1 MHCRSSLI
9 TSVPPNPQHAPAA
22 PPTNPAAI
30 LPNEQCTN
38 RLSVEPRYYTF
49 PHRVTSHID
58 RATSKLKVNR
68 QVHTGSLIL
77 ARIYWRR
84 GVGLIAPS
92 TDIPFKVG
100 PSDVDHLVAGEVPA
114 YAAICTLA
122 LPKGFILPFCIL
134 LRFTAGT
141 AQESGPEYRVLSS
154 LSKFNS
160 SSILSSP
167 SLFTHHSVSSILI
180 SLYSQCSEI
189 VKLGRQ
195 GQKASRMTTHHA
207 GHGSRGFT
215 GVIIAVVSTAIA
227 FVVLVL
233 RLLTRSLIVRNVG
246 AEDYVVLV
254 AFALSVALT
263 ALIWVEME
271 HGQGMASQP
280 TYPESGFA

>member
-1 MHCRSSLI
+1 MVQCNVITMHCRSSLI

-122 LPKGFILPFCIL
+122 LPPRGSFYLFAFFFVLLPVL
-134 LRFTAGT
+134 LR
-141 AQESGPEYRVLSS
+141 SRVRNTGSCRRS
-154 LSKFNS
+154 LN
-160 SSILSSP
+160 
-167 SLFTHHSVSSILI
+167 LI
-180 SLYSQCSEI
+180 
-189 VKLGRQ
+189 
-195 GQKASRMTTHHA
+195 
-207 GHGSRGFT
+207 
-215 GVIIAVVSTAIA
+215 
-227 FVVLVL
+227 
-233 RLLTRSLIVRNVG
+233 RLLYYHHLRSLRIT
-246 AEDYVVLV
+246 
-254 AFALSVALT
+254 LSPL
-263 ALIWVEME
+263 
-271 HGQGMASQP
+271 S
-280 TYPESGFA
+280 